1 MMLAFVLLV
10 VLLGWLFLRLPSSF
24 LPEEDQGYVVS
35 NIELPT
41 GATANRTVDVL
52 KQVEDYFMKIPAV
65 ENVIAI
71 QGYSFNGNGLNAAIA
86 FTTLKDFSKRKG
98 SEDSAGAIA
107 FNAFQQQLMG
117 IHDAMVF
124 TLVPP
129 AISALGNATG
139 FDFRL
144 QDRGAAGTEALAAAT
159 GQLMG
164 LAMQS
169 PVLSQVRITGLGPGT
184 QLSLNIDRDKAA
196 ALGVD
201 FNEAAALISTAV
213 GSAYL
218 SKFPN
223 LGRMQNIWAQADA
236 PYRMQLKDVL
246 ALNARNLQGGMVPL
260 SSFVT
265 AEWKQGPVQ
274 VVRYNSY
281 ESIRIG
287 GNAAPGYTTGD
298 AMAEME
304 RLVAQLPPGYG
315 FEWNGLSY
323 QERQAGNQ
331 APILM
336 GLSLLVVFLV
346 LAALY
351 ESWAI
356 PLSVMLVV
364 PLGMLARWRWS
375 ARWACPTTYFQ
386 VGMVTVIGLAAK
398 NAILIVEFAKDQYAR
413 GMGLYEAAVEAARL
427 RFRPILMT
435 SLAFILGVV
444 PLAMATGAGAA
455 SQRAVGLAC
464 WAACLPPRLSP

>member
-1 MMLAFVLLV
+1 M
-10 VLLGWLFLRLPSSF
+10 LLGWLFLRLPSSF

-86 FTTLKDFSKRKG
+86 FTTLDFSKRKG

-201 FNEAAALISTAV
+201 FNEAAALIS
-213 GSAYL
+213 
-218 SKFPN
+218 
-223 LGRMQNIWAQADA
+223 
-236 PYRMQLKDVL
+236 
-246 ALNARNLQGGMVPL
+246 
-260 SSFVT
+260 
-265 AEWKQGPVQ
+265 
-274 VVRYNSY
+274 
-281 ESIRIG
+281 
-287 GNAAPGYTTGD
+287 
-298 AMAEME
+298 
-304 RLVAQLPPGYG
+304 PP
-315 FEWNGLSY
+315 
-323 QERQAGNQ
+323 
-331 APILM
+331 
-336 GLSLLVVFLV
+336 
-346 LAALY
+346 
-351 ESWAI
+351 
-356 PLSVMLVV
+356 
-364 PLGMLARWRWS
+364 S
-375 ARWACPTTYFQ
+375 ARPT
-386 VGMVTVIGLAAK
+386 
-398 NAILIVEFAKDQYAR
+398 
-413 GMGLYEAAVEAARL
+413 
-427 RFRPILMT
+427 
-435 SLAFILGVV
+435 
-444 PLAMATGAGAA
+444 
-455 SQRAVGLAC
+455 
-464 WAACLPPRLSP
+464 